1 MAADEGRGATVTTG
15 SSNWGTGSGESP
27 ATLITNISFDGITR
41 DPLETTVLTST
52 VARTF
57 TPSDLYD
64 PGGMTIEFFY
74 EGDEVFI
81 TSGAGVPYIT
91 TSTGGIAAETWTV
104 TDPIPSGKN
113 TGPTMAASGFIDNFT
128 PGQKAVGE
136 LMRASVHVKFTGAVT
151 FADST

>member
-1 MAADEGRGATVTTG
+1 MAADEGRGATITTG
-15 SSNWGTGSGESP
+15 TSNWGTGSGESP

-41 DPLETTVLTST
+41 DPLETTVLTTST
-52 VARTF
+52 ARTF

-64 PGGMTIEFFY
+64 AGGMTIEFFY
-74 EGDEVFI
+74 EGDEVFHA
-81 TSGAGVPYIT
+81 TGSPPPGVPY
-91 TSTGGIAAETWTV
+91 TSAAETWTV

-128 PGQKAVGE
+128 PGAKAVGE
-136 LMRASVHVKFTGAVT
+136 LMRGSVHVKFTGAVT